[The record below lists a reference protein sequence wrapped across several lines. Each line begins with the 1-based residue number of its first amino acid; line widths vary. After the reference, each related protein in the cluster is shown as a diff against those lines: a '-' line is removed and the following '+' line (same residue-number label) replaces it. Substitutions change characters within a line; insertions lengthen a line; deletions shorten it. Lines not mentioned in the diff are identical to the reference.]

1 MGEFKR
7 CSSLAVSI
15 LVFALPLASISDA
28 QSSKKK
34 GAESTPQDTLRIE
47 VRRVPLDIVVTD
59 KNGNPVRGLKKD
71 DFIIKEDKKT
81 QKALTFEYFDGSSN
95 AFVPPRLPPLPPNTF
110 VNVPA
115 APEQGPL
122 YVLYYDMVN
131 TSQDDQMS
139 AHKQLLDFVDHAKP
153 GTRFALFANIAGL
166 HLIQGFTSDHEL
178 LHHAILS
185 KGPGPHLPDVF
196 LYGQNYGLDDAGAV
210 LSSMKFLAEYLNGIP
225 GRKNLLWLSDDFPIP
240 VGPVVTG
247 HNANA
252 AAIGGGFSNSTLQLN
267 DLTYL
272 ESKGIKEAYSA
283 LEESQVALYPVDLHG
298 VRGGGDA
305 LSDYDDQDTIAA
317 ATGGHAF
324 HGNNRINE
332 LLDKAVDSGASYYS
346 LTYSPTNM
354 KYDGSERHIEVTL
367 EPKREYT
374 LSYRMLYYGVPDD
387 EPQPP
392 NHKTEVL
399 QGRFVAAKTT
409 DNLYAN
415 IEHGAPMLH
424 DLLFSAHVSA
434 EGAPVMATADQMLS
448 LEDSPAY
455 FRTRHRNKPL
465 QPLAPVKLQK
475 YRIDYGVIDAQ
486 LKSAAK
492 HKGVPAMLEFAVAAY
507 DPDGHLLNS
516 MLNEGLVPPEA
527 DPAAKSGAPFH
538 AQQELDVPPGAAWL
552 RLAVRD
558 KLNNRTGTLELALP
572 LKAEPA
578 LPTLSKTN

>member
-1 MGEFKR
+1 MGKFNR
-7 CSSLAVSI
+7 YSSLAFSI
-15 LVFALPLASISDA
+15 LFLALPFASISDA
-28 QSSKKK
+28 QSTKKR
-34 GAESTPQDTLRIE
+34 GAENAPQDTLRIE

-59 KNGNPVRGLKKD
+59 KNGNPVRGLKKN

-95 AFVPPRLPPLPPNTF
+95 AFVPPKLPPLPTNTF
-110 VNVPA
+110 VNVPTT
-115 APEQGPL
+115 PEQGPL

-131 TSQDDQMS
+131 TSQEDQMR
-139 AHKQLLDFVDHAKP
+139 AHKQILDFVDHAKP
-153 GTRFALFANIAGL
+153 GTRFALFANMAGL

-178 LHHAILS
+178 LHRAILS

-210 LSSMKFLAEYLNGIP
+210 LSSMKFLAEYLHGIH

-240 VGPVVTG
+240 VGPTVTG

-252 AAIGGGFSNSTLQLN
+252 GAIGGGFSNSTMQLN
-267 DLTYL
+267 DLVYL
-272 ESKGIKEAYSA
+272 EAQGIKEAYSA

-305 LSDYDDQDTIAA
+305 LTDYDYQNTIAA

-324 HGNNRINE
+324 HGDNKVEE
-332 LLDKAVDSGASYYS
+332 LLDKAVDSGSNYYS
-346 LTYSPTNM
+346 LTYSPTNT
-354 KYDGSERHIEVTL
+354 KYDGTERHIEVTL
-367 EPKREYT
+367 EKKTGYT
-374 LSYRMLYYGVPDD
+374 LTYRMLYYGVPDT
-387 EPQPP
+387 EAQPA

-399 QGRFVAAKTT
+399 QSRFVAAKTT

-424 DLLFSAHVSA
+424 DLLFSAHVST
-434 EGAPVMATADQMLS
+434 EGAPVMATADQMLQ

-465 QPLAPVKLQK
+465 KPLTPVKLQK
-475 YRIDYGVIDAQ
+475 YRIDYGVIDSQ
-486 LKSAAK
+486 LRSAAK
-492 HKGVPAMLEFAVAAY
+492 RKGVPALLEFAVAAY
-507 DPDGHLLNS
+507 DADGHLLNS
-516 MLNEGLVPPEA
+516 MLNEGLVSQEA
-527 DPAAKSGAPFH
+527 DAAVKSGAPFH
-538 AQQELDVPPGAAWL
+538 AEQELDVPPGAAWL

-558 KLNNRTGTLELALP
+558 KLNNRTGTLELPLP
-572 LKAEPA
+572 LKPEPTS
-578 LPTLSKTN
+578 PVISKSN

>member
-1 MGEFKR
+1 MGKFNR
-7 CSSLAVSI
+7 YSSLAFSI
-15 LVFALPLASISDA
+15 LFLALPFASISDA
-28 QSSKKK
+28 QSTKKR
-34 GAESTPQDTLRIE
+34 GAENAPQDTLRIE

-95 AFVPPRLPPLPPNTF
+95 AFVPPKLPPLPTNTF
-110 VNVPA
+110 VNMPTT
-115 APEQGPL
+115 PEQGPL

-131 TSQDDQMS
+131 TSQEDQMR
-139 AHKQLLDFVDHAKP
+139 AHKQILDFVDHAKP
-153 GTRFALFANIAGL
+153 GTRFALFANMAGL

-178 LHHAILS
+178 LHRAILS

-210 LSSMKFLAEYLNGIP
+210 LSSMKFLAEYLHGIP

-240 VGPVVTG
+240 VGPTVTG

-252 AAIGGGFSNSTLQLN
+252 GAIGGGFSNSTMQLN
-267 DLTYL
+267 DLVYL
-272 ESKGIKEAYSA
+272 EAQGIKEAYSA

-305 LSDYDDQDTIAA
+305 LTDYDYQDTIAA

-324 HGNNRINE
+324 HGDNKLE
-332 LLDKAVDSGASYYS
+332 ALLDKAVDSGSNYYS
-346 LTYSPTNM
+346 LTYSPTNT
-354 KYDGSERHIEVTL
+354 KYDGTERHIEVTL
-367 EPKREYT
+367 EKKTGYT
-374 LSYRMLYYGVPDD
+374 LTYRMLYYGVPDT
-387 EPQPP
+387 EAQPA

-399 QGRFVAAKTT
+399 QSRFVAAKTT

-424 DLLFSAHVSA
+424 DLLFSAHVST
-434 EGAPVMATADQMLS
+434 EGAPVMATADQMLQ

-465 QPLAPVKLQK
+465 KPLTPVKLQK
-475 YRIDYGVIDAQ
+475 YRIDYGVIDSQ
-486 LKSAAK
+486 LRSAAK
-492 HKGVPAMLEFAVAAY
+492 RKGVPALLEFAVAAY
-507 DPDGHLLNS
+507 DADGHLLNS
-516 MLNEGLVPPEA
+516 MLNEGLVSQEA
-527 DPAAKSGAPFH
+527 DAAVKSGAPFH
-538 AQQELDVPPGAAWL
+538 AEQELDVPPGAAWL

-558 KLNNRTGTLELALP
+558 KLNNRTGTLELPLP
-572 LKAEPA
+572 LKPEPTS
-578 LPTLSKTN
+578 PGISKSN

>member
-7 CSSLAVSI
+7 CSSLAFSI
-15 LVFALPLASISDA
+15 LFFALPLASIADA
-28 QSSKKK
+28 QSPKKK
-34 GAESTPQDTLRIE
+34 GGESAPQDTLRLE

-95 AFVPPRLPPLPPNTF
+95 VFVPPKLPPLPANTF
-110 VNVPA
+110 VNVPTT
-115 APEQGPL
+115 PEQGPL

-196 LYGQNYGLDDAGAV
+196 LYGQNYGHDDAGAV
-210 LSSMKFLAEYLNGIP
+210 LSSMKFLAEYLHGIP
-225 GRKNLLWLSDDFPIP
+225 GRKNLLWLSSDFPIP
-240 VGPVVTG
+240 VGPTSTG
-247 HNANA
+247 YNSNG
-252 AAIGGGFSNSTLQLN
+252 AAIGGGFSNSTPMIL

-272 ESKGIKEAYSA
+272 EAKGIKETYSA
-283 LEESQVALYPVDLHG
+283 LEESQVALYPVDLRG
-298 VRGGGDA
+298 VGPDYTSFGYEDA
-305 LSDYDDQDTIAA
+305 IAA
-317 ATGGHAF
+317 ATGGHAYYS
-324 HGNNRINE
+324 NNRLTE
-332 LLDKAVDSGASYYS
+332 LLDKAVDSGSSYYS

-367 EPKREYT
+367 EKKKGDYT
-374 LSYRMLYYGVPDD
+374 LSYRMLYYGLPDD
-387 EPQPP
+387 GPQPA

-399 QGRFVAAKTT
+399 QSRFVAAKTT

-434 EGAPVMATADQMLS
+434 EGTPVMATADQMLL

-455 FRTRHRNKPL
+455 FRTRHRDKPL
-465 QPLAPVKLQK
+465 KPLTPVKLQK
-475 YRIDYGVIDAQ
+475 YRIDYGVIDSQ

-492 HKGVPAMLEFAVAAY
+492 HKGVPAVLEFAVAAY
-507 DPDGHLLNS
+507 DPDGNLLNS
-516 MLNEGLVPPEA
+516 MLNEGVVQPEA

-538 AQQELDVPPGAAWL
+538 AEQELDVPPGAAWL

-558 KLNNRTGTLELALP
+558 KLNNRTGTLELPLP

-578 LPTLSKTN
+578 LPTMSKTN